1 MKDKREEIEKNEKRE
16 KISEALDNISS
27 RHIEEAA
34 DFVPTKMPLSR
45 KKIIL
50 RSIAV
55 AACVCLVVGSVMAI
69 AIMHKGD
76 DTPPFEFGT
85 DAPLTVNLNYSITEE
100 DGKNYFVFDD
110 PEMYAPPTIPDGFN
124 ISVIAPVA
132 KFTSLKELINHVKN
146 GTLTEEQR
154 RAIALFEK
162 DENGRIEI
170 CDFEDMYLPILPL
183 DCTIGDVVWNGDSYN
198 FDIKVTKAEIAYFN
212 IVSKEDYD
220 RKLLKANYTDK
231 FSNPNITV
239 VGTEK
244 DEQGKT
250 ITYYTTDAGYFKEI
264 RYNCLEAGREFF
276 VVESYCL
283 EARGAFK
290 DLVVGHMTI
299 SDTIPSSIE
308 IFGIENGK
316 YYVVSLFNFSEG
328 FTYDWLVSFG
338 ITKYVETE

>member
-1 MKDKREEIEKNEKRE
+1 MKDKREETERRE

-34 DFVPTKMPLSR
+34 DFVPTKNPLSR

-50 RSIAV
+50 RCIAV
-55 AACVCLVVGSVMAI
+55 AACIAVVVGVLFAI
-69 AIMHKGD
+69 PMFKND
-76 DTPPFEFGT
+76 DTPPFEFDT
-85 DAPLTVNLNYSITEE
+85 EAPLTVNLNYSIIEE

-132 KFTSLKELINHVKN
+132 KFTSLKELIYYVNN

-162 DENGRIEI
+162 DENGRIKI
-170 CDFEDMYLPILPL
+170 CDFEDMYLPRLPL
-183 DCTIGDVVWNGDSYN
+183 DCTIGDVIWYGDSYKFN
-198 FDIKVTKAEIAYFN
+198 IEVTKAKIAYFD
-212 IVSKEDYD
+212 ILSKEDYD
-220 RKLLKANYTDK
+220 RKLLKTNYTDK

-239 VGTEK
+239 ISTEK
-244 DEQGKT
+244 DEYGKT

-264 RYNCLEAGREFF
+264 RYSYSEVGKELFIVEF
-276 VVESYCL
+276 YCL
-283 EARGAFK
+283 EANGSHK
-290 DLVVGHMTI
+290 DLIGNYMPI
-299 SDTIPSSIE
+299 SDTIPSSVE
-308 IFGIENGK
+308 ILGIENGK
-316 YYVVSLFNFSEG
+316 YYEVSLFNFSEKST
-328 FTYDWLVSFG
+328 FDWLISFG